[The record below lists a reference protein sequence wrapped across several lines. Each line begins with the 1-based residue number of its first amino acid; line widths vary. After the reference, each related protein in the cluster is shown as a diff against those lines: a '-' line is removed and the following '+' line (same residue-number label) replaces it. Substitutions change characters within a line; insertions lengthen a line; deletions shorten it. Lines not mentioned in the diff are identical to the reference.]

1 VDGGD
6 LFRGAEEEEVQV
18 EGEGNRLQ
26 DYIMDEEV
34 CRAFLYYQGVIKRCR
49 LSWLTNSASRI
60 RVQMRGN
67 GRGGGG
73 VTGPQPMSIHMCTS
87 RDMEPK

>member
-1 VDGGD
+1 MVDDGD

-34 CRAFLYYQGVIKRCR
+34 GSFCTICGYKEMSSILADQKR
-49 LSWLTNSASRI
+49 SSYASPNSVGWGEVAGS
-60 RVQMRGN
+60 
-67 GRGGGG
+67 
-73 VTGPQPMSIHMCTS
+73 QPMSTAVHIT
-87 RDMEPK
+87 